1 MSDGVCY
8 AVPISLP
15 ELASPLLGG
24 GGNNGGLSSS
34 SRDRD
39 TQLFFGFCCDMR
51 RAAFIA
57 NIFSLIYSALCAVSL
72 FIAAIHHGKRHH
84 DHESTGHVVGVIIF
98 MLLLSVMFLV
108 FPILGLVGSIKFN
121 APMVIAATFWY
132 TTITIVFLIQMEP
145 VGAIILL
152 IFYVYPHSI
161 LSYELQTELMTESN
175 YSSEVE
181 HSCCCV

>member
-24 GGNNGGLSSS
+24 GGNNGGSSSS

-51 RAAFIA
+51 RTAFVV
-57 NIFSLIYSALCAVSL
+57 NILSLIYSTLCAVSI
-72 FIAAIHHGKRHH
+72 FIAAIHHGKHHH
-84 DHESTGHVVGVIIF
+84 DHETAGHVAGVIIF
-98 MLLLSVMFLV
+98 MLLLAIMFLV
-108 FPILGLVGSIKFN
+108 FPVLGLMGSVKFH
-121 APMVIAATFWY
+121 APMVMAATFWY
-132 TTITIVFLIQMEP
+132 TTIAIVLLIRMSP
-145 VGAIILL
+145 IGAIFLL
-152 IFYVYPHSI
+152 VFYVYPHAI